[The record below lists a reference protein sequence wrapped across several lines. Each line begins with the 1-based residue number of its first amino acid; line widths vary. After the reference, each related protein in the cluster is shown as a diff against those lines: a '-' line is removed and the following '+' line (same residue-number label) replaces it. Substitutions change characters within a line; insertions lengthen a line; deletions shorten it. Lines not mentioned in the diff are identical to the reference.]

1 MGIRKIRIMGDEI
14 LRKTAKPVAEMNL
27 RTKMLLKDMFDT
39 MYKAEGVGLA
49 APQVGILKR
58 IFVMDC
64 SADRSRA
71 MIFINPEILETEG
84 EQTGEEGCLS
94 VPGKHA
100 QVTRPM
106 KVTVRAQNA
115 EMEEFTL
122 TVEGLEARCVLHEN
136 DHLDGVLYPDKA
148 EGPLEDNVPEE

>member
-1 MGIRKIRIMGDEI
+1 MGIRKIRTMGDEI
-14 LRKTAKPVAEMNL
+14 LRKTAKPVTEMNL
-27 RTKMLLKDMFDT
+27 RNKMLIRDMFDT

-71 MIFINPEILETEG
+71 MVFINPEILETEG
-84 EQTGEEGCLS
+84 EQTGDEGCLS

-106 KVTVRAQNA
+106 KATVKALDA
-115 EMEEFTL
+115 EMKEFTV

-136 DHLDGVLYPDKA
+136 DHLDGILYPDKA
-148 EGPLEDNVPEE
+148 DGPLVDNEAEE

>member
-1 MGIRKIRIMGDEI
+1 MGIRKIRTMGDEI
-14 LRKTAKPVAEMNL
+14 LRKTAKPVTEMNL
-27 RTKMLLKDMFDT
+27 RNKMLIRDMFDT

-71 MIFINPEILETEG
+71 MVFINPEILETEG

-106 KVTVRAQNA
+106 KATVKALDA
-115 EMEEFTL
+115 EMKEFTV

-148 EGPLEDNVPEE
+148 DGPLVDNEEEE

>member
-1 MGIRKIRIMGDEI
+1 MGIRKIRIEGDEI
-14 LRKTAKPVAEMNL
+14 LRKTAKPVTEMNL
-27 RTKMLLKDMFDT
+27 RTKALIRDMFDT

-58 IFVMDC
+58 IFVIDC

-71 MIFINPEILETEG
+71 MVFINPEILETEG
-84 EQTGEEGCLS
+84 AQTGEEGCLS

-100 QVTRPM
+100 TVTRAM
-106 KVTVRAQNA
+106 KVTVRALNE

-122 TVEGLEARCVLHEN
+122 TLEGLEARCVLHEN
-136 DHLDGVLYPDKA
+136 DHLDGVLYVDKA
-148 EGPLEDNVPEE
+148 ESPVVDNEED